1 MTEKELEV
9 FQRNTINRMYS
20 YVDELEDA
28 VGNTDLPS
36 LKRQLSAVRRAI
48 DVELEGIEE
57 AAKEYLGL

>member
-1 MTEKELEV
+1 
-9 FQRNTINRMYS
+9 MYG
-20 YVDELEDA
+20 YIDELDSA

-57 AAKEYLGL
+57 AAKEHLGL

>member
-1 MTEKELEV
+1 MTEKQLEV
-9 FQRNTINRMYS
+9 FQRSTINRMYG
-20 YVDELEDA
+20 YIDELDSA

-57 AAKEYLGL
+57 AAKEHLGL